1 MGRLVWG
8 PAEPGGAIGI
18 TAVRP
23 DRNLAVGARTRIYCT
38 QKRAVRRPC
47 THHEIPAGLLPTA
60 LLGLEKEVVS
70 LHRGAANPK
79 KSWPGGRLQ
88 PYRRLDGP
96 HGCRRPA
103 ARSSRAP
110 AQRSGLSGEARIAA
124 KATPI
129 AALPPSRPS
138 SSNGRACEEILGL
151 RTGLRIE
158 FAAPPLSFRTPEP
171 LFGARTL

>member
-88 PYRRLDGP
+88 PYRRLDGTSRDFCITP
-96 HGCRRPA
+96 TA
-103 ARSSRAP
+103 AAT
-110 AQRSGLSGEARIAA
+110 AEALS
-124 KATPI
+124 
-129 AALPPSRPS
+129 
-138 SSNGRACEEILGL
+138 L
-151 RTGLRIE
+151 R
-158 FAAPPLSFRTPEP
+158 
-171 LFGARTL
+171 FGVYV